1 MTKEEEVV
9 FNNLFEMFNTE
20 GWQQLVRDFTDS
32 GNNINVAELVKDEK
46 DLLFKKGQLNV
57 IAQVV
62 NLKEITTTTYDG
74 IIADELE
81 TDNENT

>member
-1 MTKEEEVV
+1 MTKEEEVA